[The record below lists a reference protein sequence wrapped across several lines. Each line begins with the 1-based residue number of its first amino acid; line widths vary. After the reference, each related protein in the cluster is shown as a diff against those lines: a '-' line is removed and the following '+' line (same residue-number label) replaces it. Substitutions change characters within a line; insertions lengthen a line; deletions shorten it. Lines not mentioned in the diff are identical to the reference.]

1 MEMFSAPG
9 DVVLDPLMGTGEV
22 LKVAKRLNR
31 KSIGIDVDS
40 DCVEIAKG
48 RLR

>member
-1 MEMFSAPG
+1 MFSSPA
-9 DVVLDPLMGTGEV
+9 DVLLDPMMGTGGV
-22 LKVAKRLNR
+22 LKVAKALNR